1 MTKEAYYKRNWTP
14 GPPPKQ
20 IIDHTH
26 QPYSYQLKM
35 WYESYKCT
43 KRKGN
48 HFFYVDT
55 DGNEYL
61 IPKHWYNILYE
72 MNRNDYNMYHRWF
85 RNEIHF
91 LDEDKV
97 WTMFKLPEN
106 QTDALRR
113 KQQLIKPFLSNLTAK
128 QLATYQDLCL
138 GLKQVE
144 IAKKRKVSK
153 NAVTNVKRALI
164 KKLQKD
170 LLQNG
175 IIGGI

>member
-26 QPYSYQLKM
+26 QPYSYLSAMWKDAYSSTKM
-35 WYESYKCT
+35 ENGNCYLVGNKGKKYKISSYWYDVLF
-43 KRKGN
+43 N
-48 HFFYVDT
+48 
-55 DGNEYL
+55 
-61 IPKHWYNILYE
+61 
-72 MNRNDYNMYHRWF
+72 MNRQDYNMYHRWF

-91 LDEDKV
+91 SDEDKV
-97 WTMFKLPEN
+97 WTMFMLSEN
-106 QTDALRR
+106 RTNTLRR
-113 KQQLIKPFLSNLTAK
+113 KQQLIKPYLSDLTAK

-144 IAKKRKVSK
+144 IAKKRGVSK

-164 KKLQKD
+164 KKLQKEI
-170 LLQNG
+170 L
-175 IIGGI
+175 GGI

>member
-72 MNRNDYNMYHRWF
+72 MNRNDYNMHHRWF

-106 QTDALRR
+106 QTDTLRR
-113 KQQLIKPFLSNLTAK
+113 KQQLIKPFLSDLTAK

-175 IIGGI
+175 IIGGN

>member
-35 WYESYKCT
+35 WYESYQCT

-106 QTDALRR
+106 QTDTLRR
-113 KQQLIKPFLSNLTAK
+113 KQQLIKPFLSDLTAK

>member
-1 MTKEAYYKRNWTP
+1 MTKKAYYKRNWTP

-106 QTDALRR
+106 QTDTLRR
-113 KQQLIKPFLSNLTAK
+113 KQQLIKPFLSDLTAK

>member
-61 IPKHWYNILYE
+61 IPKYWYNILYE

-106 QTDALRR
+106 QTDTLRR
-113 KQQLIKPFLSNLTAK
+113 KQQLIKPFLSDLTAK

-170 LLQNG
+170 LLQNE

>member
-26 QPYSYQLKM
+26 QPYEFTLQMWHESYQSTRQRGDQF
-35 WYESYKCT
+35 Y
-43 KRKGN
+43 
-48 HFFYVDT
+48 YVDAN
-55 DGNEYL
+55 GKEFP
-61 IPKHWYNILYE
+61 IAKHWYDIVFQ

-97 WTMFKLPEN
+97 WTMFMLSEN
-106 QTDALRR
+106 RTDTLRR
-113 KQQLIKPFLSNLTAK
+113 KQQLIKPYLSDLTAK

-144 IAKKRKVSK
+144 IARKRGVSK
-153 NAVTNVKRALI
+153 NALTNVKRALI
-164 KKLQKD
+164 KKLQKEI
-170 LLQNG
+170 L
-175 IIGGI
+175 GGI

>member
-26 QPYSYQLKM
+26 QPYEFTLQM
-35 WYESYKCT
+35 WHESYKCT

-106 QTDALRR
+106 QTDTLRR
-113 KQQLIKPFLSNLTAK
+113 KQQLIKPFLSDLTAK

>member
-91 LDEDKV
+91 SDEDKV

-106 QTDALRR
+106 QTDTLRR
-113 KQQLIKPFLSNLTAK
+113 KQQLIKPFLSDLTAK

-175 IIGGI
+175 IIGGN

>member
-61 IPKHWYNILYE
+61 IPKYWYNILYE

-106 QTDALRR
+106 QTDTLRR
-113 KQQLIKPFLSNLTAK
+113 KQQLIKPFLSDLTAK

-153 NAVTNVKRALI
+153 NAVTNVKQALI

>member
-48 HFFYVDT
+48 HFFYVDA

-61 IPKHWYNILYE
+61 ISKHWYNILYE

-106 QTDALRR
+106 QVDTLRR
-113 KQQLIKPFLSNLTAK
+113 KQQLIKPFLPDLTAK

-170 LLQNG
+170 LLQNE

>member
-106 QTDALRR
+106 QTDTLRR
-113 KQQLIKPFLSNLTAK
+113 KQQLIKPFLSDLTAK

-164 KKLQKD
+164 KKLKKD

>member
-48 HFFYVDT
+48 NFFYVDT

-106 QTDALRR
+106 QTDTLRR
-113 KQQLIKPFLSNLTAK
+113 KQQLIKPFLSDLTAK

-164 KKLQKD
+164 KKLKKD

>member
-106 QTDALRR
+106 QTDTLRR
-113 KQQLIKPFLSNLTAK
+113 KQQLIKPFLSDLTAK

>member
-106 QTDALRR
+106 QIDTLRR

>member
-26 QPYSYQLKM
+26 QPYSYLSAMWKDAYSSTKM
-35 WYESYKCT
+35 ENGNCYLVGNKGKKYKISSYWYDVLF
-43 KRKGN
+43 N
-48 HFFYVDT
+48 
-55 DGNEYL
+55 
-61 IPKHWYNILYE
+61 
-72 MNRNDYNMYHRWF
+72 MNRQDYNMYHRWF

-91 LDEDKV
+91 SDEDKV
-97 WTMFKLPEN
+97 WTMFMLSEN
-106 QTDALRR
+106 RTNTLRR
-113 KQQLIKPFLSNLTAK
+113 KQQLIKPYLSDLTAK

-144 IAKKRKVSK
+144 IAKKRGVSK

-164 KKLQKD
+164 KKLQK
-170 LLQNG
+170 NFRRN
-175 IIGGI
+175 

>member
-91 LDEDKV
+91 SDEDKV

-106 QTDALRR
+106 QTDTLRR
-113 KQQLIKPFLSNLTAK
+113 KQQLIKPFLSDLTAK

>member
-35 WYESYKCT
+35 WHESYKCT

-61 IPKHWYNILYE
+61 IPKYWYNILYE
-72 MNRNDYNMYHRWF
+72 MNRHDYNMYHRWF

-97 WTMFKLPEN
+97 WTMFMLSEN
-106 QTDALRR
+106 RTDTLRR
-113 KQQLIKPFLSNLTAK
+113 KQQLIKPYLSDLTSK

-175 IIGGI
+175 IIGGN

>member
-43 KRKGN
+43 KRKGD

-72 MNRNDYNMYHRWF
+72 MNRNDYNMYHRCF

-106 QTDALRR
+106 QADTLRR
-113 KQQLIKPFLSNLTAK
+113 KQQLIKPFLSDLTAK

-138 GLKQVE
+138 GLKQIE

-170 LLQNG
+170 LLQNE

>member
-106 QTDALRR
+106 QTDTLRW

>member
-55 DGNEYL
+55 DRNEYL

-91 LDEDKV
+91 SDEDKV

-106 QTDALRR
+106 QTDTLRR
-113 KQQLIKPFLSNLTAK
+113 KQQLIKPFLSDLTAK

-175 IIGGI
+175 IIGGN